1 MQYPLPLIETH
12 KLSKHFGDIDA
23 VKSLDLT
30 IPEHSITGFLGPNG
44 AGKSTTIKL
53 LLGLMRPSNGIG
65 KIFGLDIVKD
75 SPEIRRRVGYLGQNP
90 QFYPNMTAR
99 EILRFTAKFFY
110 IGPKPL
116 IEDRINEMLN
126 MVGLEEK
133 ADRPVK
139 GFSGGERQ
147 RLGIAQAQINYPDLL
162 ILDEPAAALD
172 PMGRQDVLKIMENLR
187 DKTTLFYSTH
197 ILDDVQKVSDRV
209 VILNQGELIAQGPIE
224 DLLKSGREIV
234 YNVHVEGNT
243 DRAYAKLKVLD
254 WISDIVQD
262 SKNDY
267 LSWKITITD
276 PETAKKSLLPILVSY
291 SDMTV
296 LSFNLETQEL
306 EDVFLKVVSGGND
319 EI

>member
-1 MQYPLPLIETH
+1 MQSPLPLIETH

-75 SPEIRRRVGYLGQNP
+75 SADIRRRVGYLGQSP

-110 IGPKPL
+110 VGPKPL
-116 IEDRINEMLN
+116 IEDRVNEMIN
-126 MVGLEEK
+126 MVGLEKK

-209 VILNQGELIAQGPIE
+209 VILNQGVLIAQGPIE
-224 DLLKSGREIV
+224 DLLKSGRKIV
-234 YNVHVEGNT
+234 YNVHVEGYT
-243 DRAYAKLKVLD
+243 DRAFAKLKIVGLD
-254 WISDIVQD
+254 FRYRSGFE
-262 SKNDY
+262 KR
-267 LSWKITITD
+267 L
-276 PETAKKSLLPILVSY
+276 
-291 SDMTV
+291 
-296 LSFNLETQEL
+296 FEL
-306 EDVFLKVVSGGND
+306 ENSHYRSRNGQEIIITNFGKLYRHDRLKLQLRNTRTGRCLSESCFGRK
-319 EI
+319 